1 MNFYLYL
8 ESERQPM
15 IHIIKCSISRYRS
28 ILSMTIDIS
37 QALNSVAICGQNN
50 VGKTNTLRAI
60 NLFFCPENYAA
71 EIDMPKIK
79 KATGGQSIH
88 LKIELTFWDDQ
99 SDKYF
104 VLCRDMKNYSDNSP
118 EDSLTGFSF
127 EMYGK
132 QKKNKSD
139 LSAEELSE
147 LFGQMEFVYIE
158 SINTFIP
165 ELIGKIT
172 DGIIDIEYDKTRF
185 SRSKRELKDAY
196 DKYVEGLSAILGTFA
211 NDISDTFR
219 RFRDNW
225 KVEFIV
231 PKNSETFRDLISED
245 VKLSLNDNGSIGVL
259 DKGAGLQRLATIL
272 LKFEML
278 SRVDRKKNVFVCIDE
293 PDAHLH
299 EGLQRK
305 LKSLFDEKSN
315 YMQLFF
321 TTHSKIFIN
330 EYNMQNVFLLDSK
343 YYEQYSTRKKKNI
356 NVMETLLVDINEQN
370 GYDKICSHL
379 GIESVNYELLQPNNL
394 LVEGNCDK
402 KYLTE
407 LIKFFGFSCPNIE
420 SLNGADNAIKYLEFY
435 NSYYHNNTS
444 IYKPK
449 IKIIFDNDTKG
460 RELYNKVRTNHYQY
474 IEVNAILLQNHMNNG
489 NTNVEHNN
497 TNNEIEDFIYPEVM
511 VFLVNLLLERKNMTK
526 LDVKTICR
534 KIHIA
539 SFSAKGILELYEYEK
554 NSSNPDTGA
563 EISFISSGN
572 QTNRVKEGLAG
583 MFNLEA
589 NKVILSLINEC
600 NAKYPYVKEAINE
613 LCNFSS

>member
-1 MNFYLYL
+1 
-8 ESERQPM
+8 M
-15 IHIIKCSISRYRS
+15 IRIIKCSISRYRS

-37 QALNSVAICGQNN
+37 QEFNSVAICGQNN

-60 NLFFCPENYAA
+60 NIFFHPEDYAT

-88 LKIELTFWDDQ
+88 PKIELTFWDDQ

-104 VLCRDMKNYSDNSP
+104 VLCRDMKNYSANSP
-118 EDSLTGFSF
+118 ENSLTGFSF
-127 EMYGK
+127 EWHRKM
-132 QKKNKSD
+132 KKNKLE
-139 LSAEELSE
+139 LSTEQISE

-172 DGIIDIEYDKTRF
+172 DGIIDVEYDKSRF
-185 SRSKRELKDAY
+185 SQSKRALKEAY
-196 DKYVEGLSAILGTFA
+196 DTYVDGLSNILGIFA
-211 NDISDTFR
+211 NNISDTFR
-219 RFRDNW
+219 RFRENW

-278 SRVDRKKNVFVCIDE
+278 SRIDRKKNVFVCIDE
-293 PDAHLH
+293 PDVYLH

-305 LKSLFDEKSN
+305 LKSLFDEKSK

-330 EYNMQNVFLLDSK
+330 EYNMQNVFLLDAK
-343 YYEQYSTRKKKNI
+343 YYEQYSNRKKKNV
-356 NVMETLLVDINEQN
+356 NVIETLLVDINGKN

-379 GIESVNYELLQPNNL
+379 GIEPVNYELLQCNNL

-402 KYLTE
+402 KYLTG
-407 LIKFFGFSCPNIE
+407 LIKFFGNPCPNIE
-420 SLNGADNAIKYLEFY
+420 SLDGADNALKYLEFY

-444 IYKPK
+444 KYKPK

-460 RELYNKVRTNHYQY
+460 REIYNKIRANNYQY
-474 IEVNAILLQNHMNNG
+474 IEVSAILIQNHMNNG
-489 NTNVEHNN
+489 NTNLEHNN

-511 VFLVNLLLERKNMTK
+511 VFLINLLLERKNMK
-526 LDVKTICR
+526 QLNEKKICK
-534 KIHIA
+534 KIHTK
-539 SFSAKGILELYEYEK
+539 SFSAGGILELCEYEK
-554 NSSNPDTGA
+554 NSLNPVTGV
-563 EISFISSGN
+563 EISFTSSGMK
-572 QTNRVKEGLAG
+572 TNRVKEGLAG

-589 NKVILSLINEC
+589 NKVLLSLLNEC
-600 NAKYPYVKEAINE
+600 NDKYPYVKEAVNE
-613 LCNFSS
+613 LCDFSLENK

>member
-1 MNFYLYL
+1 
-8 ESERQPM
+8 M
-15 IHIIKCSISRYRS
+15 IRIIKCSISRYRS

-37 QALNSVAICGQNN
+37 KELNSIAICGQNN

-60 NLFFCPENYAA
+60 NLFFHPENYAR

-79 KATGGQSIH
+79 YATGGQSIH
-88 LKIELTFWDDQ
+88 PKIELTFWDDQ
-99 SDKYF
+99 RSKYF
-104 VLCRDMKNYSDNSP
+104 LLCRNMKNYSENLQA
-118 EDSLTGFSF
+118 ESLTGYSF
-127 EMYGK
+127 ELYGK
-132 QKKNKSD
+132 KKKNKLE
-139 LSAEELSE
+139 LSAEEISE
-147 LFGQMEFVYIE
+147 LLEQMEFVYIE
-158 SINTFIP
+158 SIDTFIP
-165 ELIGKIT
+165 ELIVKIT
-172 DGIIDIEYDKTRF
+172 GGIIDVEYDKSRF
-185 SRSKRELKDAY
+185 SQSKRELKEAY
-196 DKYVEGLSAILGTFA
+196 DKYVDGLSTLLGTFA
-211 NDISDTFR
+211 NDISGTFR
-219 RFRDNW
+219 SFREDW
-225 KVEFIV
+225 QVEFIV

-245 VKLSLNDNGSIGVL
+245 VKLLLNDNGSVGVL

-272 LKFEML
+272 LNFEML
-278 SRVDRKKNVFVCIDE
+278 SRINKNKNVFVCIDE
-293 PDAHLH
+293 PDAYLH

-343 YYEQYSTRKKKNI
+343 YSEQYSVRKKKNI
-356 NVMETLLVDINEQN
+356 NVMETLIVDINEQN

-379 GIESVNYELLQPNNL
+379 GIEPVNYELLQCNNL

-420 SLNGADNAIKYLEFY
+420 SLNGADNALKYLEFY

-444 IYKPK
+444 NYKPK

-460 RELYNKVRTNHYQY
+460 REIYSKVRSNNYQY
-474 IEVNAILLQNHMNNG
+474 IEVSVILLQNHMNNG

-511 VFLVNLLLERKNMTK
+511 VFLINLLLQRKNMKK
-526 LDVKTICR
+526 LNEKKICK
-534 KIHIA
+534 KIHTA
-539 SFSAKGILELYEYEK
+539 SFSAKGILELCEYEK
-554 NSSNPDTGA
+554 NSLNPDTGA

-572 QTNRVKEGLAG
+572 QTNKVKEGLAG

-589 NKVILSLINEC
+589 NKVLISLLNEC
-600 NAKYPYVKEAINE
+600 NNKYSYVKEAVNE
-613 LCNFSS
+613 LCDFSSEKK

>member
-1 MNFYLYL
+1 
-8 ESERQPM
+8 
-15 IHIIKCSISRYRS
+15 
-28 ILSMTIDIS
+28 MTIDIS
-37 QALNSVAICGQNN
+37 EELNSVAICGQNN

-60 NLFFCPENYAA
+60 NLFFHPENYAR

-79 KATGGQSIH
+79 YATGGQSIH
-88 LKIELTFWDDQ
+88 PKIELTFWDDQ
-99 SDKYF
+99 HNKYF
-104 VLCRDMKNYSDNSP
+104 LLCRDMKNYSENLP
-118 EDSLTGFSF
+118 AESLTGYSF
-127 EMYGK
+127 ELYGK
-132 QKKNKSD
+132 KKKNESK
-139 LSAEELSE
+139 LSAEEISE
-147 LFGQMEFVYIE
+147 LLEQMEFIYIE

-172 DGIIDIEYDKTRF
+172 DGIIDVEYDKSRF
-185 SRSKRELKDAY
+185 SQSKKGLKEAY
-196 DKYVEGLSAILGTFA
+196 DTYVDGLSTLLGIFA

-219 RFRDNW
+219 QFRENW
-225 KVEFIV
+225 KVEFII

-245 VKLSLNDNGSIGVL
+245 IKLSLNDNGSVGVL

-272 LKFEML
+272 LNFEML
-278 SRVDRKKNVFVCIDE
+278 SRINRKKNVFVCIDE
-293 PDAHLH
+293 PDAYLH

-343 YYEQYSTRKKKNI
+343 YSEQYSVRKKKNI
-356 NVMETLLVDINEQN
+356 NVMETLIVDINEQN

-379 GIESVNYELLQPNNL
+379 GIEPVNYELLQCNNL

-420 SLNGADNAIKYLEFY
+420 SLNGADNTLKYLEFY

-444 IYKPK
+444 KYKPK

-460 RELYNKVRTNHYQY
+460 REIYNRVRAKNYQY
-474 IEVNAILLQNHMNNG
+474 IEVSAILLQNHMNTG
-489 NTNVEHNN
+489 NTNVENNN

-511 VFLVNLLLERKNMTK
+511 VFLINLLLQRKNMK
-526 LDVKTICR
+526 RLNQKIICK
-534 KIHIA
+534 KIHMA
-539 SFSAKGILELYEYEK
+539 SFSAKGILELCEYEK
-554 NSSNPDTGA
+554 NSLNPDTGA
-563 EISFISSGN
+563 EISFVSSGN
-572 QTNRVKEGLAG
+572 QTNKVKEGLAG

-589 NKVILSLINEC
+589 NKVLLSLLNEC
-600 NAKYPYVKEAINE
+600 NNKYSYVKEAVNK
-613 LCNFSS
+613 LCDFSSEYNSLIN

>member
-1 MNFYLYL
+1 
-8 ESERQPM
+8 M
-15 IHIIKCSISRYRS
+15 IRIIKCSISRYRS

-37 QALNSVAICGQNN
+37 KELNSIAICGQNN

-60 NLFFCPENYAA
+60 NLFFHPENYAR

-79 KATGGQSIH
+79 YATGGQTIH
-88 LKIELTFWDDQ
+88 PKIELTFWDDQ
-99 SDKYF
+99 RSKYF
-104 VLCRDMKNYSDNSP
+104 LLCRNMKNYSENLQA
-118 EDSLTGFSF
+118 ESLTGYSF
-127 EMYGK
+127 ELYGK
-132 QKKNKSD
+132 KKKNKLE
-139 LSAEELSE
+139 LSAEEISE
-147 LFGQMEFVYIE
+147 LLEQMEFVYIE

-165 ELIGKIT
+165 ELIVKIT
-172 DGIIDIEYDKTRF
+172 GGIIDVEYDKSRF
-185 SRSKRELKDAY
+185 SQSKRELKEAY
-196 DKYVEGLSAILGTFA
+196 DKYVDGLSTLLGTFA
-211 NDISDTFR
+211 NDISGTFR
-219 RFRDNW
+219 SFRENW
-225 KVEFIV
+225 QVEFIV

-245 VKLSLNDNGSIGVL
+245 VKLSLNDNGSVGVL

-272 LKFEML
+272 LNFEML
-278 SRVDRKKNVFVCIDE
+278 SRINKNKNVFVCIDE
-293 PDAHLH
+293 PDAYLH

-343 YYEQYSTRKKKNI
+343 YSEQYSVRKKKNI
-356 NVMETLLVDINEQN
+356 NVMETLIVDINEQN

-379 GIESVNYELLQPNNL
+379 GIEPVNYELLQCNNL

-420 SLNGADNAIKYLEFY
+420 SLNGADNALKYLEFY

-444 IYKPK
+444 NYKPK
-449 IKIIFDNDTKG
+449 IKIIFDHDTKG
-460 RELYNKVRTNHYQY
+460 REIYSKVRSNNYQY
-474 IEVNAILLQNHMNNG
+474 IEVSVILLQNHMNNG

-511 VFLVNLLLERKNMTK
+511 VFLINLLLQRKNMKK
-526 LDVKTICR
+526 LNEKRICK
-534 KIHIA
+534 KIHTA
-539 SFSAKGILELYEYEK
+539 SFSAKGILELCEYEK
-554 NSSNPDTGA
+554 NSLNPDTGA
-563 EISFISSGN
+563 EISFISSRN
-572 QTNRVKEGLAG
+572 QTNKVKEGLAG

-589 NKVILSLINEC
+589 NKVLISLLNEC
-600 NAKYPYVKEAINE
+600 NNKYSYVKEAVNE
-613 LCNFSS
+613 LCDFSSEKK

>member
-1 MNFYLYL
+1 
-8 ESERQPM
+8 M

-37 QALNSVAICGQNN
+37 KELNSIAICGQNN

-60 NLFFCPENYAA
+60 NLFFHPENYAR

-79 KATGGQSIH
+79 YATGGQSIH
-88 LKIELTFWDDQ
+88 PKIELTFWDDQ
-99 SDKYF
+99 RSKYF
-104 VLCRDMKNYSDNSP
+104 LLCRNMKNYSENLQA
-118 EDSLTGFSF
+118 ESLTGYSF
-127 EMYGK
+127 ELYGK
-132 QKKNKSD
+132 KKKNKLE
-139 LSAEELSE
+139 LSAEEISE
-147 LFGQMEFVYIE
+147 LLEQMEFVYIE

-165 ELIGKIT
+165 ELIVKIT
-172 DGIIDIEYDKTRF
+172 GGIIDVEYDKSRF
-185 SRSKRELKDAY
+185 SQSKRELKEAY
-196 DKYVEGLSAILGTFA
+196 DKYVDGLSTLLGTFA
-211 NDISDTFR
+211 NDISGTFR
-219 RFRDNW
+219 SFREDW
-225 KVEFIV
+225 QVEFIV

-245 VKLSLNDNGSIGVL
+245 VKLLLNDNGSVGVL

-272 LKFEML
+272 LNFEML
-278 SRVDRKKNVFVCIDE
+278 SRINKNKNVFVCIDE
-293 PDAHLH
+293 PDAYLH

-343 YYEQYSTRKKKNI
+343 YSEQYSVRKKKNI
-356 NVMETLLVDINEQN
+356 NVMETLIVDINEQN

-379 GIESVNYELLQPNNL
+379 GIEPVNYELLQCNNL

-420 SLNGADNAIKYLEFY
+420 SLNGADNALKYLEFY

-444 IYKPK
+444 NYKPK

-460 RELYNKVRTNHYQY
+460 REIYSKVRSNNYQY
-474 IEVNAILLQNHMNNG
+474 IEVSVILLQNHMNNG

-511 VFLVNLLLERKNMTK
+511 VFLINLLLQRKNMKK
-526 LDVKTICR
+526 LNEKKICK
-534 KIHIA
+534 KIHTA
-539 SFSAKGILELYEYEK
+539 SFSAKGILELCEYEK
-554 NSSNPDTGA
+554 NSLNPDTGA

-572 QTNRVKEGLAG
+572 QTNKVKEGLAG

-589 NKVILSLINEC
+589 NKVLISLLNEC
-600 NAKYPYVKEAINE
+600 NNKYSYVKEAVNE
-613 LCNFSS
+613 LCDFSSEKK